1 MQVSGINNV
10 NFTSVIPIRVFDEDK
25 EIQNPDTVKKAC
37 EKVTKI
43 LAGPVRECPQNTEFI
58 KKLALMDP
66 EFSAQRSWNGY
77 CNKAEKETPSL
88 YFKIVFD
95 KNNQAYIFT
104 GKDAQELS
112 RIGREIGRAKRDC
125 NENGVK
131 TSDRLEYMQ
140 NQYFNAI
147 REILKDNSHRLKEE
161 YTSITKRKVGNFSEL
176 QLQISTKPNKRDA
189 DKKDV
194 TLHNVT
200 FNVLG

>member
-1 MQVSGINNV
+1 MQISGVNNI
-10 NFTSVIPIRVFDEDK
+10 NFTSVIPIRVFDEQG
-25 EIQNPDTVKKAC
+25 EIKNPDTVKKSC
-37 EKVTKI
+37 EKITQI
-43 LAGPVRECPQNTEFI
+43 LAGPARECPQYTEFI
-58 KKLALMDP
+58 KRLTLMDP

-112 RIGREIGRAKRDC
+112 RIGREIGRAKREC

-147 REILKDNSHRLKEE
+147 RETLSDKSRRLKEE
-161 YTSITKRKVGNFSEL
+161 YTSITKRKVGNFSEI
-176 QLQISTKPNKRDA
+176 QLNVSTKPNKRNPE
-189 DKKDV
+189 KKDV
-194 TLHNVT
+194 TLNKIK
-200 FNVLG
+200 FNILG